1 MALHELIT
9 QFLEHCE
16 IEKNQS
22 MKTVGNYN
30 HYLRRFE
37 GFVREN
43 KGRDIETSE
52 IDLPLVQRY
61 RIYLNRLEGEEIG
74 RPHAIKTKTLSEMNA
89 LKNEAH
95 TGESA
100 TRHGERSVTS
110 TTQRSVRKHEGLGK
124 KTQNYHVI
132 ALRAFLKFLI
142 KNDHQT
148 LAPEKIELSKIPERT
163 VEFLSREEVDA
174 LFAAVIQNSPSYFRD
189 IAILETLFST
199 GLRVS
204 ELASLNKSQVDLVR
218 KEFMVRGKGKK
229 PRIIFLSDRAV
240 ERITAYIKNR
250 DDAFEPLFINAGHA
264 RMSHGAHDI
273 ITGENRRLTTVS
285 IEAIVRKYAMLAGIR
300 KKVTAHTL
308 RHSFATT
315 LLQNG
320 ADIRAVQEM
329 LGHASITTTQIYTHL
344 TNSRLREVHEKFHK

>member
-1 MALHELIT
+1 MLHNLIT

-22 MKTVGNYN
+22 LKTVGNYN

-37 GFVREN
+37 GFVRET
-43 KGRDIETSE
+43 KGRDIETKE
-52 IDLPLVQRY
+52 IDLPLVQQY
-61 RIYLNRLEGEEIG
+61 RIYLNRFEEQ
-74 RPHAIKTKTLSEMNA
+74 AATKTQTLSELNMSQDA
-89 LKNEAH
+89 QRK
-95 TGESA
+95 SA
-100 TRHGERSVTS
+100 RVH
-110 TTQRSVRKHEGLGK
+110 QGLSK
-124 KTQNYHVI
+124 KTQNYHII

-142 KNDHQT
+142 KNDHET

-163 VEFLSREEVDA
+163 VEFLSREEVEA
-174 LFAAVIQNSPSYFRD
+174 LFNAVPPESPSYLRD
-189 IAILETLFST
+189 ICILETLFST

-204 ELASLNKSQVDLVR
+204 ELAALNKSQVDLVR

-229 PRIIFLSDRAV
+229 PRIVFLSDKAV

-250 DDAFEPLFINAGHA
+250 DDAFEPLFINAGRSRMLRGA
-264 RMSHGAHDI
+264 RDI
-273 ITGENRRLTTVS
+273 TTGENRRLTTVS
-285 IEAIVRKYAMLAGIR
+285 IESIVRKYAMLAGIR

-329 LGHASITTTQIYTHL
+329 LGHSSITTTQIYTHL